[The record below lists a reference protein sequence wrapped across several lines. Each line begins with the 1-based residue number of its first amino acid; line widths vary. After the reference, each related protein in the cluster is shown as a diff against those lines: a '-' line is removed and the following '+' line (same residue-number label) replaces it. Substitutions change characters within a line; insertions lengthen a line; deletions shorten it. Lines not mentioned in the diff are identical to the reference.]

1 MKKTIT
7 NSLFIITFFSVL
19 DRGLGFLFKIFMSR
33 TIGAEGVGIYQIAFS
48 FFSVLLS
55 TVVGGIPLVVSKFIA
70 RSPNNSHNKIT
81 GSALLLALS
90 VSLALVLLFFA
101 LYFPLLYTM
110 GKSTITLVMFMLPT
124 LAFSSVYCS
133 LRGYLWGREK
143 FFAVSIV
150 EVIEQISRI
159 GICIAMFL
167 MGFDKL
173 RSVAISLSIGSLI
186 SALSCFVFFFAN
198 HGKLGASKPDFVKIA
213 KSSFPITISNLIG
226 AMSGSLTALII
237 PKLFIWS
244 GYTLSQANA
253 MLGSSVGMAMPLVY
267 IPITLVSSL
276 AFVLIPKISN
286 DLKNND
292 YAKINASITG
302 AIKFATLVACCLIP
316 FFSSCGKTLCEFVY
330 NNSQS
335 GEYLSFIAFALIPL
349 TVENI
354 TGSILNSLDL
364 EMKNFINGMIGYSM
378 LWVVAIVTIGNY
390 SIYALGTGFA
400 LSWTLSAILNIRCII
415 KKTGLSFSF
424 VPFILKNVVLCAPT
438 VLFSGNILSICSSF
452 PIILSIG
459 ICGLSSVSF
468 FSILSLIFG
477 SFSFTKIYAK
487 KQRKKIKTIKT
498 IA

>member
-19 DRGLGFLFKIFMSR
+19 DRALGFLFKIFMSR
-33 TIGAEGVGIYQIAFS
+33 TVGAEGVGLYQIAFS

-55 TVVGGIPLVVSKFIA
+55 TVVGGIPLVVSKFVA
-70 RSPNNSHNKIT
+70 RSQTANNKIT

-90 VSLALVLLFFA
+90 ISALLIGLFFA
-101 LYFPLLYTM
+101 LYYPLAFAM
-110 GKSTITLVMFMLPT
+110 GKTTIILVLCMLPT
-124 LAFSSVYCS
+124 LVFSSVYCS

-159 GICIAMFL
+159 GICVAMFL

-173 RSVAISLSIGSLI
+173 RSIAISLSIGSLI
-186 SALSCFVFFFAN
+186 SALACFIFFFLN
-198 HGKLGASKPDFVKIA
+198 HGKLGASKSDFIKIA

-226 AMSGSLTALII
+226 SLSGSITSLVI
-237 PKLFIWS
+237 PKLFVWS

-253 MLGSSVGMAMPLVY
+253 MLGASVGMAMPLVY

-286 DLKNND
+286 DLKNNN
-292 YAKINASITG
+292 YVKINASITG

-316 FFSSCGKTLCEFVY
+316 FFSSCGRALCEFVY
-330 NNSQS
+330 NNTQS

-378 LWVVAIVTIGNY
+378 LWVVAVVTIGNY

-415 KKTGLSFSF
+415 KKTGLSLSF
-424 VPFILKNVVLCAPT
+424 APFIVKSVVLCAPT
-438 VLFSGNILSICSSF
+438 VLFSANILGVCSSLPSIF
-452 PIILSIG
+452 AII
-459 ICGLSSVSF
+459 ICGLSSVAF
-468 FSILSLIFG
+468 FAVLSLIFG
-477 SFSFTKIYAK
+477 SFTFTKICVK
-487 KQRKKIKTIKT
+487 KSRKKVK
-498 IA
+498 A